1 MSVPN
6 IPQLSAANL
15 IMKSSALPILP
26 AGIGSLNAVS
36 TGNTGNNSNAGNT
49 GEVDLTGAATP
60 DQLLYDAFT
69 ASLSSGGS
77 SGGGSQ
83 TSPNDA
89 LRPEDLA
96 YAQSL
101 YSSNPLQAYQ
111 SVSQYLTLSN
121 FLPGAG
127 QGTTPTGQD
136 PTSFNGYKANYLGNI
151 SPQNAVDLA
160 NYLAGPILQQHQ
172 S

>member
-26 AGIGSLNAVS
+26 AGIGSFNAVN
-36 TGNTGNNSNAGNT
+36 TGNTGNNSNTGNT
-49 GEVDLTGAATP
+49 GEVDLTGAATT

-69 ASLSSGGS
+69 ASLSGGS
-77 SGGGSQ
+77 AGGGFQ
-83 TSPNDA
+83 ASPNYG

-111 SVSQYLTLSN
+111 SVSQYLTLGN
-121 FLPGAG
+121 FLPGAN
-127 QGTTPTGQD
+127 QGATPTGQD
-136 PTSFNGYKANYLGNI
+136 STSFNGYKANYLGNI

-160 NYLAGPILQQHQ
+160 NYLAGPILQQYQ